1 MGVTEVA
8 FGLFAQQSLDS
19 SDHATMKLE
28 VIIAVKNIV
37 LSVVLIMNGDF
48 YGSQPVGKSGTG
60 VDPFRYFAAISITS
74 PVDVAFRKV

>member
-1 MGVTEVA
+1 MGVAEVA
-8 FGLFAQQSLDS
+8 FGLFARQSLDS

-48 YGSQPVGKSGTG
+48 YRSQPVGKSGTG
-60 VDPFRYFAAISITS
+60 VDPFRYFAAISINS
-74 PVDVAFRKV
+74 PVDLVFCKV